1 MNELN
6 VIIGT
11 LAATSVVTLAW
22 LGGYRLGL
30 INGINAERELADRR
44 IQGVLAHENA
54 RKPKSQRA
62 KRKQSRKRA
71 ATRIGSISL
80 P

>member
-1 MNELN
+1 MNEIN
-6 VIIGT
+6 VIIAT
-11 LAATSVVTLAW
+11 LTAMSIVALAW

-30 INGINAERELADRR
+30 ISGTNAERELADRR

-54 RKPKSQRA
+54 RKPKSQKA
-62 KRKQSRKRA
+62 KRKQARRA
-71 ATRIGSISL
+71 NQTRIGSIRL